1 MRSQK
6 SLLFWFVVIALLLV
20 SHDAV
25 SDAYERVL
33 HENHGS
39 LKSWSIPIAR
49 LSILDAKPDP
59 NEEHVL
65 DLQVDVIEVLRN
77 GSINLQAKRFNA
89 QWRTYRARA
98 AIYKGATYE
107 AFQSEAEK
115 EPTGDD
121 LIKALRESN
130 LLCFTGHSFPRITLY
145 AYNCFI
151 DNAHNRMI
159 ANDYSQKR
167 PLSSYVYEFSQSFT
181 LIFPLL
187 GFIVVFF
194 APRTGIAI
202 AAMTYPS
209 FIYYNSKVPATTIRY
224 DYLVAYPAMLFAAF
238 VIAFGLAR
246 WLHQM
251 VKEEQAAK
259 AQARESETP
268 KPD

>member
-1 MRSQK
+1 MMRSQK

-49 LSILDAKPDP
+49 LSILDAKLDP
-59 NEEHVL
+59 NDEHVL
-65 DLQVDVIEVLRN
+65 DLQVNVIEVLRN
-77 GSINLQAKRFNA
+77 GSINLQARGFNA
-89 QWRTYRARA
+89 QWRTYRKRA
-98 AIYKGATYE
+98 EIYKD
-107 AFQSEAEK
+107 FQSKAEK
-115 EPTGDD
+115 EPAEDD

-130 LLCFTGHSFPRITLY
+130 LLCFTGLSSPRITLY
-145 AYNCFI
+145 AYDCFI

-159 ANDYSQKR
+159 ANDYFQRR
-167 PLSSYVYEFSQSFT
+167 PPSSYVYEFSQNFT
-181 LIFPLL
+181 LIFPLI

-209 FIYYNSKVPATTIRY
+209 FIYYNAQVSTATIRY
-224 DYLVAYPAMLFAAF
+224 DYLVAYPAMIFAAF

-251 VKEEQAAK
+251 VKEEQAGK